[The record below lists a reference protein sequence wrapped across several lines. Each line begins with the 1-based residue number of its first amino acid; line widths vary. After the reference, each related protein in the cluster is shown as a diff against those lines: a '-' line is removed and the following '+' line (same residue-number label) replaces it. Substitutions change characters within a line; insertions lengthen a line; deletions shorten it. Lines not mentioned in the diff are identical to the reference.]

1 MGGRSDSAAADDNPF
16 QQLIG
21 QGVDEV
27 MFVRDYVQL
36 RFDDYALLTCVSD
49 PVVTQDGQSLQF
61 PEAGSRDA
69 LCSLIGVATIER
81 EYPRL
86 SDAKVVAGDRIEL
99 AFTTGQVLTVSLVPS
114 QPGWECAHL
123 GIEPDHLWVW

>member
-1 MGGRSDSAAADDNPF
+1 MSAEKARTADNANPF
-16 QQLIG
+16 EQLVG

-27 MFVRDYVQL
+27 VFVRDYVQV

-49 PVVTQDGQSLQF
+49 PVVTRDGQSLQF
-61 PEAGSRDA
+61 PKAGSRDA
-69 LCSLIGVATIER
+69 LCSLIGVDGSEQ

-86 SDAKVVAGDRIEL
+86 DTAQFIAGEKIEL

-114 QPGWECAHL
+114 HPGWECAHL
-123 GIEPDHLWVW
+123 SVPPGEWWVW